1 MHRLVART
9 ALALAAAPVL
19 LLSACGAGSDDPTI
33 SAPATTQD
41 GASTAVRT
49 VPPAEALALIEAQR
63 PTVLDVRTPQE
74 YAGGHLTQAR
84 NVALGDGFATA
95 VGALPRSETY
105 VLYCASGN
113 RSARAASIMADLG
126 FTDVVDAG
134 GLNDLAAAGGQVIT
148 T

>member
-9 ALALAAAPVL
+9 ALAFAAAPLL

-33 SAPATTQD
+33 SAPAATQP

-49 VPPAEALALIEAQR
+49 LPPAEALALIEAQG

-74 YAGGHLTQAR
+74 YATGHLAEAR
-84 NVALGDGFATA
+84 NVALGDDFATA
-95 VGALPRSETY
+95 VASLPRSGTY
-105 VLYCASGN
+105 VVYCASGN
-113 RSARAASIMADLG
+113 RSAQAASIMAELG

-134 GLNDLAAAGGQVIT
+134 GLNGLAEEGGRVVT
-148 T
+148 

>member
-1 MHRLVART
+1 MHRPFARA

-19 LLSACGAGSDDPTI
+19 LLSACGTGSDDPTV
-33 SAPATTQD
+33 SVPAATQP

-49 VPPAEALALIEAQR
+49 LPPAEALALIEAQA

-74 YAGGHLTQAR
+74 YVAGHLTEAR
-84 NVALGDGFATA
+84 NVALGDDFATFVA
-95 VGALPRSETY
+95 SLPRTGTY

-113 RSARAASIMADLG
+113 RSAQAASIMADLR

-134 GLNDLAAAGGQVIT
+134 GLNDLAGAGGRVIT
-148 T
+148 

>member
-1 MHRLVART
+1 MDRPFARA

-19 LLSACGAGSDDPTI
+19 LLSACGTGADDPTV
-33 SAPATTQD
+33 SAPAATQP

-49 VPPAEALALIEAQR
+49 LPPAEALALIEAQA

-74 YAGGHLTQAR
+74 YAAGHLTEAR
-84 NVALGDGFATA
+84 NVALGDDFATA
-95 VGALPRSETY
+95 VASLPRPGTY

-113 RSARAASIMADLG
+113 RSAQAASIMADLG

-134 GLNDLAAAGGQVIT
+134 GLNDLAGAGARVIT
-148 T
+148 